1 MILRSACVHAGEDV
15 LTVSML
21 LCQNTLIKKILQLW
35 ASTFHI
41 SVWVRARMCVW
52 VCLHY
57 DFGGF
62 RCCLDVSCGIHILS
76 SLFAYIHTWMCVC
89 MCIVYSVC
97 CFIFYL
103 SLSLR
108 CFHPLSPRSLPL
120 SFSFISS
127 PNVSLSPIL
136 FDYLHFTLTLPLA
149 IRFLFTSTK
158 VVHFRQG
165 MKTCV
170 HTEI

>member
-15 LTVSML
+15 LTVFML

-41 SVWVRARMCVW
+41 SVWVRARMCVCECAFTMIL
-52 VCLHY
+52 V
-57 DFGGF
+57 DFAVVWMF
-62 RCCLDVSCGIHILS
+62 HV
-76 SLFAYIHTWMCVC
+76 AYISCRHYLPTFIHGCACVC
-89 MCIVYSVC
+89 VLCTLCVVSF
-97 CFIFYL
+97 FISFT
-103 SLSLR
+103 LR

-127 PNVSLSPIL
+127 PNVFLSPIL